1 MFSCSIFI
9 TIQLREIIYLSAI
22 IGPDNCSKQPQWG
35 KKLKIWYTTSLA
47 HTLPFFNSTKM
58 IPVVFNLQNSC
69 NLKIFSLTALYSD
82 LQPAGRNAAR
92 VIQAPEKNCAFLQ
105 EHPLCW
111 STQLCLL
118 FNSTSLSR
126 SQNLHHSEDY
136 TGNCSVLHKVYS
148 EQESKMLITKKIKVN
163 NWKLEEKRIIRFAC
177 GLIPLITYG
186 SLPFLS

>member
-58 IPVVFNLQNSC
+58 IPLVFNLQNSC

-92 VIQAPEKNCAFLQ
+92 VIQALEKNCAFLQ

-111 STQLCLL
+111 STQLCLW
-118 FNSTSLSR
+118 FNSTLVCQEVKTFITLR
-126 SQNLHHSEDY
+126 TIQAIVLYY
-136 TGNCSVLHKVYS
+136 TKFTPN
-148 EQESKMLITKKIKVN
+148 
-163 NWKLEEKRIIRFAC
+163 KRAKC
-177 GLIPLITYG
+177 
-186 SLPFLS
+186 